1 MSRTKHMQQKM
12 DQRSINQT
20 MLDITKTLGS
30 EHGDEI
36 ILNKKVIDDALREIS
51 RLKLNLIKMRSR
63 GGIVL
68 VESEDF
74 EITAYGLKGYKR
86 H

>member
-1 MSRTKHMQQKM
+1 M

-86 H
+86 V

>member
-20 MLDITKTLGS
+20 MLDITKTFGT
-30 EHGDEI
+30 EDGDEI
-36 ILNKKVIDDALREIS
+36 ILNTKAIDNALRELS
-51 RLKLNLIKMRSR
+51 RLKSNIIKMRSR
-63 GGIVL
+63 GGMVL
-68 VESEDF
+68 VESEEF
-74 EITAYGLKGYKR
+74 EITAYGLEGYKR